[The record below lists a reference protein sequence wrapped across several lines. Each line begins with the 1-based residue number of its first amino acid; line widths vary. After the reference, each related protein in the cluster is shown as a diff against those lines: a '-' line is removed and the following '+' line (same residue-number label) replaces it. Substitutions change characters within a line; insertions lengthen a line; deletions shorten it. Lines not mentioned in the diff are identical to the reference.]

1 MVIKKNV
8 NGSEMI
14 IELDGRLDTNTA
26 PDLEKEVS
34 DLVGIKLLIFDFAK
48 LEYVSSAGLR
58 IILSCQKQMDLQGN
72 MIIKNV
78 NESIKDVLDITGFS
92 DVLTIE

>member
-8 NGSEMI
+8 NGSEMV
-14 IELDGRLDTNTA
+14 IELEGRLDTNTA

-34 DLVGIKLLIFDFAK
+34 DLAGIKLLIFDFAK